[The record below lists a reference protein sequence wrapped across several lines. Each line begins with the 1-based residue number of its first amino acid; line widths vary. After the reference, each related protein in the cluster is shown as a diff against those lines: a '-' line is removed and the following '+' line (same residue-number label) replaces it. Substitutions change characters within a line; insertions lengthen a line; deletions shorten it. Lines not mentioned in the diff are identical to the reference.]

1 MKNEPKNLLEYIK
14 QTLEEHGDS
23 WDNVVAIWI
32 PENASYAANGIKI
45 CVPNCYGT
53 FEEENKNCTVDNCA
67 TSYFCRDETFNL
79 QEIVSNKPKEME
91 NK

>member
-1 MKNEPKNLLEYIK
+1 MK
-14 QTLEEHGDS
+14 
-23 WDNVVAIWI
+23 VV
-32 PENASYAANGIKI
+32 KI

-79 QEIVSNKPKEME
+79 QEIVSNKPKTME